1 MGRRS
6 RGAISPV
13 PIPGRDDVEAALAR
27 AAIDAAL
34 SRQGEPFRDAFR
46 RAVDRCYNRPYRP
59 ILEGDLRAVSP
70 DPAEAA

>member
-1 MGRRS
+1 MGRRR

-13 PIPGRDDVEAALAR
+13 PLPGRDDAEAASAR

-34 SRQGEPFRDAFR
+34 YRQGEPFRDAFW
-46 RAVDRCYNRPYRP
+46 RAVDRCYNRPYQP
-59 ILEGDLRAVSP
+59 IPEGDLRAASP